1 MVTFDLLMRYASR
14 AKLPSILKELDNLGF
29 KPLQFTNDYG
39 FRLDRQKYDLLA
51 SIFEGSAKAVDFEGI
66 VLFIVNSDID
76 IHEDMEEGFPDV
88 QGKYVLSLKISIDER
103 LSSKELEVTKNVE
116 FGFTKYNA
124 CS

>member
-14 AKLPSILKELDNLGF
+14 ANLPSILKELDNLGF

-51 SIFEGSAKAVDFEGI
+51 SMFDGSAKAADFEEI

-88 QGKYVLSLKISIDER
+88 QGKYVLTLQIFIDKSLSNP
-103 LSSKELEVTKNVE
+103 SKNVN
-116 FGFTKYNA
+116 FGFSKYNT
-124 CS
+124 SS